1 MDDRGQHGLDTVMIL
16 EKLTRLEPIERLG
29 KQYQQRYGTPL
40 SHSQLLVLMESSKS
54 SFPSLDEM
62 QNLDFKAKCKKVE
75 QDYAYKYR
83 QSGLR
88 AQDFIR
94 ADRNIEIEKLLRY
107 VSIPAHK
114 HDFVELVFVFSG
126 TCIHTVEG
134 QSFQQGAGT
143 LTIVNSFTR
152 HALVVSPDCLCMTT
166 KVRIDTFRDFHIP
179 NLPLLAVPVSFD
191 CGDDAFVRDI
201 LLTLY
206 EQQVNEACYHD
217 EIMSLLLQS
226 VLVYCMQNFRDTVKF
241 LYAGTKLEGRMLEIM
256 NYIFENYQNITLR
269 GLAQHFG
276 YSEPYLCKL
285 FREKSGLT
293 FTQILREFKLKQA
306 KKLLQSTDQKLNEIC
321 DTIGYSDTTQFIRDF
336 KQQYGNTP
344 AKYRK
349 AFQKE
354 Q

>member
-1 MDDRGQHGLDTVMIL
+1 MDIVKAL
-16 EKLTRLEPIERLG
+16 ENLTQLEPLEQLG
-29 KQYQQRYGTPL
+29 KQYYERFGKPL
-40 SHSQLLVLMESSKS
+40 SHSQLLVLMESSKF
-54 SFPSLDEM
+54 SFPSLAEM
-62 QNLDFKAKCKKVE
+62 QSPAFEAKCRKLE
-75 QDYAYKYR
+75 QDYASQYR

-94 ADRNIEIEKLLRY
+94 ADRNIEIEKLPHY
-107 VSIPAHK
+107 VHIPAHK

-126 TCIHTVEG
+126 TCTHTVEG

-143 LTIVNSFTR
+143 FTIVNSFTR
-152 HALVVSPDCLCMTT
+152 HALAAAPDCLCLTT
-166 KVRIDTFRDFHIP
+166 KVRIETFRGFHVP

-191 CGDDAFVRDI
+191 CGDDAFMRDM
-201 LLTLY
+201 LLTIY
-206 EQQVNEACYHD
+206 EQQTNEACYHD

-256 NYIFENYQNITLR
+256 NYIFENYQNMTLR

-306 KKLLQSTDQKLNEIC
+306 KKLLQTTDQKLNEIC
-321 DTIGYSDTTQFIRDF
+321 DSIGYSDTTQFIRDF

-349 AFQKE
+349 AFQE
-354 Q
+354 NQ

>member
-1 MDDRGQHGLDTVMIL
+1 MDTVKIL
-16 EKLTRLEPIERLG
+16 EKLTRLEPLEQLG
-29 KQYQQRYGTPL
+29 KQYHQRFGKPL
-40 SHSQLLVLMESSKS
+40 SYSQFLVLMESSKW
-54 SFPSLDEM
+54 SFPSLNDIQSPSFE
-62 QNLDFKAKCKKVE
+62 AKRRKLE
-75 QDYAYKYR
+75 QDYASQYR

-107 VSIPAHK
+107 VYIPAHK

-126 TCIHTVEG
+126 TCIHTVED
-134 QSFQQGAGT
+134 QTFQQGAGT
-143 LTIVNSFTR
+143 FTIVNSFTG
-152 HALVVSPDCLCMTT
+152 HELIASPDCLCLTT

-191 CGDDAFVRDI
+191 CGDDAFMRDMM
-201 LLTLY
+201 LTIY
-206 EQQVNEACYHD
+206 EQQMNEACYHD

-269 GLAQHFG
+269 GLAHHFG

-285 FREKSGLT
+285 FREKAGST

-306 KKLLQSTDQKLNEIC
+306 KKLLQTTDKRLNEIC
-321 DTIGYSDTTQFIRDF
+321 DIIGYSDTTQFIRDF

-349 AFQKE
+349 AFQKN